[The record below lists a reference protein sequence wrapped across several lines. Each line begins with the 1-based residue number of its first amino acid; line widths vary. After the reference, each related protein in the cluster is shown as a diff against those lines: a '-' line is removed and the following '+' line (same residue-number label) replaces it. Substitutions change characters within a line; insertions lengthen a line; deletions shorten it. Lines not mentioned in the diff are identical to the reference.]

1 MTLAQYLEDNRHEA
15 VRWPGGRGDVEDVA
29 PVPGGLPGREFKGAA
44 REVLLHCYA
53 VLAELV
59 QQAAD
64 AELRVEA
71 AWCLAEVAT
80 ALRTISD
87 EGP

>member
-15 VRWPGGRGDVEDVA
+15 AQWPGGEATGRMLSLFLQGFPVA
-29 PVPGGLPGREFKGAA
+29 RLGGAA

-53 VLAELV
+53 VLSDLV
-59 QQAAD
+59 HKAPD
-64 AELRVEA
+64 AELRAEA
-71 AWCLAEVAT
+71 AWCLAKVAT
-80 ALRTISD
+80 ALRTISE